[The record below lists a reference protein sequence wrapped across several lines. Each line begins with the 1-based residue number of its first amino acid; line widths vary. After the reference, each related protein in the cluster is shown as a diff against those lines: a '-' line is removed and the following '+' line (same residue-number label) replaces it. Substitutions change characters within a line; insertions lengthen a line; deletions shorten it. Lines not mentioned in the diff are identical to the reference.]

1 MTRCLF
7 LRQSAIAYSATTV
20 LPADVCAATKTDSLR
35 CMEEIDTRWKGSN
48 VKGYDLAGSFGGTC
62 WEIGT
67 YG

>member
-7 LRQSAIAYSATTV
+7 LRHSAMAYSATTV
-20 LPADVCAATKTDSLR
+20 LPADVWAATRTDSLR
-35 CMEEIDTRWKGSN
+35 SIDEMDTRWKGSKL
-48 VKGYDLAGSFGGTC
+48 KGYVRAGSFGGTC